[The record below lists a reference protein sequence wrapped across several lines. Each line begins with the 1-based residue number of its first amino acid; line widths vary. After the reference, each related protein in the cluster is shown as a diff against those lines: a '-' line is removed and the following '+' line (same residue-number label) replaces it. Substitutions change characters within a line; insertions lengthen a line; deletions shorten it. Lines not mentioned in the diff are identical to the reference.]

1 MDEHGLPIVGAG
13 VDYTKV
19 PALDHKNTLVFL
31 NKFIVHTSQF
41 LNRFSLVCEEKL
53 SDLSLR
59 IQKVDISLNIL
70 EAKLASIPGLEGI
83 QATSQ
88 YEPPAAIA
96 GASLASNASPAMATA
111 SAPAAPAV
119 TAPPPPP
126 GAQPVEEPKKSV
138 MKIRDHPDYK
148 EFFKLKRLGVNHLQI
163 QMKMKAKGLNP
174 DLLEDEDADA
184 PPVNGASAM
193 TSQVEEPDGDT
204 SSAASN
210 ASDDSFES
218 K

>member
-41 LNRFSLVCEEKL
+41 LNRFSLVCE
-53 SDLSLR
+53 
-59 IQKVDISLNIL
+59 
-70 EAKLASIPGLEGI
+70 LASIPGLEGV

-96 GASLASNASPAMATA
+96 GTSNASPAVAT
-111 SAPAAPAV
+111 APAAPAV
-119 TAPPPPP
+119 AAPPPPP
-126 GAQPVEEPKKSV
+126 GAQAVEEPKNQVQMMLLLKHCCITSISFLFPNEV

-148 EFFKLKRLGVNHLQI
+148 EFFKLKRLGVNYLQI

-174 DLLEDEDADA
+174 DLLE
-184 PPVNGASAM
+184 
-193 TSQVEEPDGDT
+193 
-204 SSAASN
+204 
-210 ASDDSFES
+210 
-218 K
+218 

>member
-70 EAKLASIPGLEGI
+70 EAKLASIPGLEGV

-96 GASLASNASPAMATA
+96 GTSNASPAVAT
-111 SAPAAPAV
+111 APAAPAV
-119 TAPPPPP
+119 AAPPPPP
-126 GAQPVEEPKKSV
+126 GAQAVEEPKKSV

-148 EFFKLKRLGVNHLQI
+148 EFFKLKRLGVNYLQI

-184 PPVNGASAM
+184 PPVNGAAAYNTTG
-193 TSQVEEPDGDT
+193 TSQVEETDGDT